1 MAGCESGGGNTLL
14 ADFILF
20 CQKLEKL
27 GFTYHQGKVMVV
39 EPEEVQ
45 NV

>member
-1 MAGCESGGGNTLL
+1 MAGCESRGGNTLL

-20 CQKLEKL
+20 ARKLEKL
-27 GFTYHQGKVMVV
+27 GFTYCKGKVTII
-39 EPEEVQ
+39 EPSEAQ